1 MDIIILAK
9 IFGAVICL
17 VISCFSYRGVKGKK
31 PIRQGDNIFFNE
43 IKNGISITDYYSS
56 WRLIIISLLCAVVLI
71 IWAFE

>member
-17 VISCFSYRGVKGKK
+17 VISYFSYRGIKGKK
-31 PIRQGDNIFFNE
+31 PIIQGDNIFFNE

-56 WRLIIISLLCAVVLI
+56 WRLIIISLLCAVVHI